1 MLIDTFKELNVY
13 KSSIDGAMKI
23 FEITKRFPSEEKYS
37 MTDQIRRYSRSVSA
51 NLGEAWRRRRYRAA
65 FISKLNDCES
75 EASETQVWL
84 EIAQRCKYITEDE
97 YDQLDAEYNH
107 IIGQLVRMV
116 NNVEKWIIKD
126 NK

>member
-13 KSSIDGAMKI
+13 KSSIEGAMKI

-37 MTDQIRRYSRSVSA
+37 MTDQIRRSSRSVSA

-65 FISKLNDCES
+65 FIAKLNDCES
-75 EASETQVWL
+75 EASETLVWI
-84 EIAQRCKYITEDE
+84 EIALRCKYITDEE

-116 NNVEKWIIKD
+116 NNVEKWIIKRT
-126 NK
+126 